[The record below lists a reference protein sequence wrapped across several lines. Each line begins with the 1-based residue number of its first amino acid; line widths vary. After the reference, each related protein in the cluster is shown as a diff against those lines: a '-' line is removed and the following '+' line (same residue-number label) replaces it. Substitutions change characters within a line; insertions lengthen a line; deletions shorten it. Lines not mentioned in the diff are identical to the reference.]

1 MSFAPKITK
10 ESLDVVKALHGK
22 MQPKWHI
29 DAAIYLISRIEELMD
44 GKNEYVYISHVEFL
58 SINGQRH
65 YRSVRKALIAKG
77 VLQVRPNKN
86 GHLGY
91 LKAVRI
97 APEYLTGQ
105 RIYYT
110 ITDAKQTN
118 RIKKIHKADWRANFI
133 ASHQTKEKN
142 NVHF

>member
-10 ESLDVVKALHGK
+10 EALDAVKALYGK

-29 DAAIYLISRIEELMD
+29 DAAIYLISRIEELMS

-58 SINGQRH
+58 SINGLRH
-65 YRSVRKALIAKG
+65 YQSIRKALIAKG
-77 VLQVRPNKN
+77 VLQLLPNKE
-86 GHLGY
+86 GQIGY
-91 LKAVRI
+91 IKAVRI

-105 RIYYT
+105 RIYHA

-118 RIKKIHKADWRANFI
+118 RIKKIHTADRLDRLGRLGRL
-133 ASHQTKEKN
+133 EY
-142 NVHF
+142 